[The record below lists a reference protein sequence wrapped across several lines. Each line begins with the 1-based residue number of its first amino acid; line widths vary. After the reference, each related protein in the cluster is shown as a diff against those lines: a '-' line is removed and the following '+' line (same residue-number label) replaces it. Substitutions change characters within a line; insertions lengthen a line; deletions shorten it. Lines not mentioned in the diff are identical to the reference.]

1 VIDGCPLQC
10 ARHTLAR
17 HDIEPNLHWDL
28 SRKQVAKMKHVD
40 FDPADAARLGPELGE
55 QIRT

>member
-1 VIDGCPLQC
+1 
-10 ARHTLAR
+10 LAR